1 MHLVPSVRCE
11 SNKGYIFKAWVLAP
25 MIPSLPYA
33 QHVTDSA
40 YLTLLDETSDPL
52 TLGRLEV
59 FEVFM
64 EWDCKVVGYR

>member
-1 MHLVPSVRCE
+1 
-11 SNKGYIFKAWVLAP
+11 
-25 MIPSLPYA
+25 MIPSRPYA
-33 QHVTDSA
+33 QRVTDSA
-40 YLTLLDETSDPL
+40 YLMLFDETSDPL